1 MDDSRASQVQI
12 TRSETAAR
20 LAHDLSHVHC
30 GGCRS
35 YHAVW
40 PYLRLID
47 PPRGVDADRDRLIQV
62 LSPLLDAGTTVLL
75 AGSADAGLAEC
86 VLDAAAERPVELT
99 VLDLCETPLQQCL
112 ALLGDRAAG
121 RLRTQRGSI
130 TGQPLTPPVDLVI
143 AHSVL
148 SFLPA
153 ADVARAGAFLGRSLQ
168 NGGRLVMTTSIGRRM
183 AVPSTAL
190 HRQHVLSQLSARG
203 VPLPG
208 GEAEFTALLE
218 AYSAGRAKRR
228 APFEDLDALRRWLAD
243 AGLAVERIED
253 LRRGTGFD
261 AAGLPVAR
269 VSQGVLVVARKGHG
283 G

>member
-1 MDDSRASQVQI
+1 MPAPHVQI
-12 TRSETAAR
+12 TRSEAAAR
-20 LAHDLSHVHC
+20 LAHDLSHTHC
-30 GGCRS
+30 RGCGA

-47 PPRGVDADRDRLIQV
+47 PPRGVDADRDRLMRV

-86 VLDAAAERPVELT
+86 VLDAAAERPVDLT
-99 VLDLCETPLQQCL
+99 VLDLCETPLRQCL
-112 ALLGDRAAG
+112 ALLGGRAAG
-121 RLRTQRGSI
+121 RLRTQQGSI
-130 TGQPLTPPVDLVI
+130 TGAPVTPPVELIV

-153 ADVARAGAFLGRSLQ
+153 EDLPRAGAFMGQSLQ
-168 NGGRLVMTTSIGRRM
+168 TGGRLVMTTSIGRS
-183 AVPSTAL
+183 APALSTAH

-208 GEAEFTALLE
+208 GEAEFAELLD
-218 AYSAGRAKRR
+218 AYTAGRAERR
-228 APFEDLDALRRWLAD
+228 GPFDDLDALQRWLAD
-243 AGLAVERIED
+243 AGLAVETIED

-261 AAGLPVAR
+261 AAGRPVPRA
-269 VSQGVLVVARKGHG
+269 SKGVLVVARKGG
-283 G
+283 CG